1 MKIQLPSQ
9 RRANRLAFT
18 LIELL
23 VVIAII
29 AILASLL
36 LPALTRAKEKAR
48 QTKCFSNIRQVAL
61 AMLVYAT
68 DNNDAYPIGSAGVD
82 RKLVDSGSLKSPD
95 LFACPND
102 KSKPSGQVDIPNTPV
117 LENKTRSYT
126 FNIGVESD
134 QAYGLWKSSS
144 VKFPA
149 RCITTVEA
157 HCEPNVVYRQDYSG
171 YFGPIHKGFYSGLF
185 YWGAYEP
192 YHSYPPGPPIK
203 NPPWAHVKGA
213 NFGFVDGHAEFL
225 KKARYN
231 RVIPGGKGN
240 FPPLSWFVV
249 DGEDQWYPD
258 RR

>member
-23 VVIAII
+23 VVIVII

-36 LPALTRAKEKAR
+36 LPALSMSKEKAR
-48 QTKCFSNIRQVAL
+48 QKKCFSNIRQVAL

-68 DNNDAYPIGSAGVD
+68 DNNDAYPIGPAGVD

-102 KSKPSGQVDIPNTPV
+102 KSKPAGQVDDPNTPH

-126 FNIGVESD
+126 FNIGGESD
-134 QAYGLWKSSS
+134 QGYGLWKASS
-144 VKFPA
+144 VKFPS
-149 RCITTVEA
+149 RTITTCEA
-157 HCEPNVVYRQDYSG
+157 HCEINLVYRQDFSG
-171 YFGPIHKGFYSGLF
+171 YFGPIPQLGPS
-185 YWGAYEP
+185 YWRYEP
-192 YHSYPPGPPIK
+192 YHSYRPGDDPAK
-203 NPPWAHVKGA
+203 RNPPWAHVKGA
-213 NFGFVDGHAEFL
+213 NFGFVDGHVEFL
-225 KKARYN
+225 KNPRYD
-231 RVIPGGKGN
+231 RVVPGGKGD

-249 DGEDQWYPD
+249 DGGDQWYPD
-258 RR
+258 RPK